1 MNEIIKKFL
10 LAGDKFMPGMHL
22 RQPGFTYSACGP
34 FPKNKER
41 IQKFRETGDLTYI
54 YQNQLDKTCF
64 QHDMAYG
71 DFKDLNRRTFDDKAL
86 RDKAFSNAKNP
97 KYDGYKR
104 GLVSMVYKFF
114 GKETSGSG
122 TKNENIPNKELAN
135 DLHKPI
141 IRKFNKRKVHSPSID
156 NIWRPDLAD
165 AQLISKF
172 NKGFRFLLC
181 VIGIYSKYVWVIPL
195 KDRRGITITN
205 AFQKIFKESSAS
217 VADVN

>member
-1 MNEIIKKFL
+1 
-10 LAGDKFMPGMHL
+10 
-22 RQPGFTYSACGP
+22 
-34 FPKNKER
+34 
-41 IQKFRETGDLTYI
+41 
-54 YQNQLDKTCF
+54 
-64 QHDMAYG
+64 
-71 DFKDLNRRTFDDKAL
+71 
-86 RDKAFSNAKNP
+86 
-97 KYDGYKR
+97 
-104 GLVSMVYKFF
+104 MVYKFF

-122 TKNENIPNKELAN
+122 TKNENIPNKELPN

-156 NIWRPDLAD
+156 NILRPDLAD

-181 VIGIYSKYVWVIPL
+181 VIGIYSKYVSVIPL

-217 VADVN
+217 GADVN